1 VIAETVSA
9 EALFQAGGVITQ
21 GGEVPVGRSVTGGMF
36 GMGGKEDGGVTINNG
51 AKVVQSVPL
60 GKGVLHEVDAL
71 TSPSILWRYMD
82 QLRIPGSK

>member
-1 VIAETVSA
+1 MISSTVSA

-36 GMGGKEDGGVTINNG
+36 GMGGKEDGGVNING
-51 AKVVQSVPL
+51 AKVVKSVPL

-71 TSPSILWRYMD
+71 MSPNILWRYMD